1 MIPFQAKL
9 KKCFYSAV
17 LLASVGFAQFAQAEL
32 ITIEYSARV
41 TELNATT
48 PQGLDRLNGLFRA
61 GQVLTGSY
69 SFESTT
75 RDSAADP
82 QSGLYFNAG
91 NSLVLSNGTNTFNA
105 AEVGIEISNLSAVD
119 IYRVVSNRVTPG
131 IVNGLNSFAIILALT
146 DNVNATALRSDALL
160 ASAPN
165 LGAFNIAS
173 LSLIFTEPGSPTNVA
188 NVLATVTRLQVAP
201 ATVPLPSSVL
211 LVIFGLLGL
220 VRSGAIRLNRRK
232 SLALIN
238 RINCTYSVPCSA

>member
-1 MIPFQAKL
+1 MIQFQAKI
-9 KKCFYSAV
+9 KKCLYSAV
-17 LLASVGFAQFAQAEL
+17 LLMSVGFAQFSHAEL

-48 PQGLDRLNGLFRA
+48 AQGLERLNGLFRS
-61 GQVLTGSY
+61 GQLLTGSY
-69 SFESTT
+69 TFESTT

-91 NSLVLSNGTNTFNA
+91 NSLVLSNGASTYNA

-119 IYRVVSNRVTPG
+119 IYRVVANRVTPST
-131 IVNGLNSFAIILALT
+131 VSGLNSFAIIMALT

-160 ASAPN
+160 ATAPN
-165 LGAFNIAS
+165 LAAFNVAT
-173 LSLIFTEPGSPTNVA
+173 LSLIFTELGSPANVA

-211 LVIFGLLGL
+211 LVAFGLFGL
-220 VRSGAIRLNRRK
+220 IRSGATKLNRR
-232 SLALIN
+232 
-238 RINCTYSVPCSA
+238 